1 MPFYRDNSKTG
12 TRREID
18 NFAVGVILFG
28 AVVFGFLVGCVFIL
42 SL

>member
-1 MPFYRDNSKTG
+1 MPFYISGRK
-12 TRREID
+12 ID